1 MSIGAAY
8 QIGRETG
15 RLRRRTAP
23 VAQQVR
29 TQIFELRF
37 SNHANAL
44 ASRTI
49 IKRIVPACGFFRART
64 IRCRIGALGASN
76 GAIKWNSSLS
86 GGPSHLKPVD
96 DQWQTIC
103 RLSPNHPAEVFKDV
117 SPDCSHNIRRL
128 NDGTGQALLRR
139 SNTVLL
145 LRQDAGEP
153 TLCRK
158 HSARTKVVLQARIRE
173 QSP

>member
-8 QIGRETG
+8 QIGGGAG
-15 RLRRRTAP
+15 RPRRRTAP
-23 VAQQVR
+23 AAQHL
-29 TQIFELRF
+29 QIFELRF

-49 IKRIVPACGFFRART
+49 IKRIVSACRFFPCANNSLPHWRAT
-64 IRCRIGALGASN
+64 ASN

-86 GGPSHLKPVD
+86 GGSSHLKPVD

-145 LRQDAGEP
+145 LRQGAGEP

-158 HSARTKVVLQARIRE
+158 HSARTKVVLQARVRE
-173 QSP
+173 RSS